1 MTFYCNEFNGM
12 TAILF
17 CGGRHV

>member
-1 MTFYCNEFNGM
+1 M

-17 CGGRHV
+17 

>member
-1 MTFYCNEFNGM
+1 M